1 MYLPFERRWDR
12 KMGNHLFTNF
22 VLPVLIAVVSHV
34 LEKLF
39 DKWLTRRQHKQ
50 HKRRHN

>member
-1 MYLPFERRWDR
+1 
-12 KMGNHLFTNF
+12 MGNHLFTNF